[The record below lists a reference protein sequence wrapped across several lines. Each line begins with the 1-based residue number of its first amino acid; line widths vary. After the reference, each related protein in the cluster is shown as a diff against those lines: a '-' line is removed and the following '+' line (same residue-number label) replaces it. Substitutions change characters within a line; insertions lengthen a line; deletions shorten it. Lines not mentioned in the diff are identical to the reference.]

1 MDRSEQSKAAATYN
15 AASDHF
21 DDPAL
26 SFWDRFG
33 QRTVERLGLSPGEIV
48 LDVCCGS
55 GASALPAA
63 ARVAPDGRVIGVDL
77 SDRLIDLCRAKA
89 AMRGLRNVE
98 VRWGDMEH
106 LDFPDGSFDAVVCVF
121 GLFFADDMSSAAS
134 GLWRLVRPGGRLA
147 ITTWGPR
154 MFEPGSGAFWEA
166 VRAVRPDLHR
176 TYAPWDRIVE
186 PESLGQVLRDA
197 GVPLSTVEAEAARH
211 PLRSPEDWWSI
222 VLGSGFRATVDQLGP
237 ATAAQVRRINLD
249 SLASRDVREIE
260 VNVIYA
266 TAVKPAAATST

>member
-121 GLFFADDMSSAAS
+121 GLFFADDMTSAAS

>member
-106 LDFPDGSFDAVVCVF
+106 LDFPDESFDAVVCVF
-121 GLFFADDMSSAAS
+121 GLFFADDMTSAAS

>member
-1 MDRSEQSKAAATYN
+1 MDRSEQSKAAAAYN

-106 LDFPDGSFDAVVCVF
+106 LDFPDESFDAVVCVF
-121 GLFFADDMSSAAS
+121 GLFFADDMTSAAS

>member
-106 LDFPDGSFDAVVCVF
+106 LDFPDESFDAVVCVF